1 MSIGEDE
8 IQHNIEKLSDD
19 ELVDMLKQPQE
30 YTQFA
35 MIVARKTLSSRGKG
49 NMIPVVVE
57 QQPSPSSVSTTSR
70 LPLLGAL
77 SVKKG
82 SRLAFFRVYFITFLI
97 PFLIT
102 FAMGGEAARGFPMI
116 GMIAS
121 PNKTIAKAFGYLLLA
136 FLAAFGIIAKS
147 YIPYAFFLAILLFE
161 ALIWFFVGWSFRGM

>member
-1 MSIGEDE
+1 MRIGEDE
-8 IQHNIEKLSDD
+8 IQNNIDKLSDN
-19 ELVDMLKQPQE
+19 ELVEMFKQPQE

-35 MIVARKTLSSRGKG
+35 LKVARTALSSRGRESL
-49 NMIPVVVE
+49 IPVVVE
-57 QQPSPSSVSTTSR
+57 LQPSPPSVSTKRR

-102 FAMGGEAARGFPMI
+102 LALGGDASRDFPMI

-121 PNKTIAKAFGYLLLA
+121 PNRTISRAFGYFLLA
-136 FLAAFGIIAKS
+136 FLAAFGILAKS

-161 ALIWFFVGWSFRGM
+161 VLIWFFVGWSFRGM